1 MNTLLFRN
9 IRSSFIAQLS
19 SIFVSIGMGLI
30 LPRFLSVEDYGYWQL
45 FVIYSVCFELLLL
58 GVPNGFFLKNAGRVN
73 NDYSYLKSALVA
85 LMVINI
91 AVSIIVILFTDKEEL
106 EAFVYYWIG
115 IAIVIINSGTF
126 FSYILR
132 SENDVSFD
140 CTATILLNIS
150 IVAGLSTL
158 FYFNINNIYLVI
170 EIYVLS
176 FVLRDVLL
184 FWRKRVLFCAKTVFA
199 NAFLKD
205 LISDINMGIKALLID
220 YTNILMFGICRLIC
234 KSDMGVI
241 IFGMLSFALSLV
253 ILAINFVNQVG
264 LSILPALRQLDEN
277 SIRDSYIKLRNF
289 TSNLFLTL
297 MITYKPAAFVLS
309 LWLPKYADSFVF
321 ILILFPLIIYDGK
334 MQTVFSLFL
343 KLLRKETLLLKINMI
358 YLFSSVT
365 IYYLFI
371 YLTHDIKY
379 LIFSI
384 LIMSIVRSTIVEFLI
399 SKLIKVANF
408 KRKIFLEIATGVIF
422 LAANFVFDAWLAW
435 AYFTVFYI
443 FAFYLN
449 LKKCRIEYTKNIT

>member
-73 NDYSYLKSALVA
+73 SDYSYLKSALIT
-85 LMVINI
+85 LIVINI

-115 IAIVIINSGTF
+115 IAIVIVNSGTF

-132 SENDVSFD
+132 SENDVRFD

-150 IVAGLSTL
+150 IVAGFSTL

-176 FVLRDVLL
+176 FVIRDVLL
-184 FWRKRVLFCAKTVFA
+184 FWRKRVLFCAKTVFT

-205 LISDINMGIKALLID
+205 LISDIKMGIKALLID

-241 IFGMLSFALSLV
+241 IFSMLSFALSLV
-253 ILAINFVNQVG
+253 MLAINFVNQVG

-277 SIRDSYIKLRNF
+277 SIIDSYIKFRNF

-297 MITYKPAAFVLS
+297 MITYKPANFVLS

-408 KRKIFLEIATGVIF
+408 QRKIFLEIATGVIF

-435 AYFTVFYI
+435 AYFMIFYI